1 MSCKEPADIILIFPQ
16 EAPDIF
22 QTKPEYKLLLL
33 QLLTLLYWAA
43 DSFPHDQQTKS
54 LPANST

>member
-1 MSCKEPADIILIFPQ
+1 MSCKEPADIIFIFPQ

-33 QLLTLLYWAA
+33 QLLTLLHWAA
-43 DSFPHDQQTKS
+43 DSFPHDQTDKFLTS
-54 LPANST
+54 